1 MRSAPPIAT
10 YRLQFTPQFGLD
22 DATAIVPYLK
32 SLGIS
37 HVYASPLLK
46 ARAGSTHGYDVIDPT
61 AINPELGDEQAFAR
75 FTSALKQSDLGLILD
90 FVPNHMGVNFADNPW
105 WLDVLEWGDA
115 SAFAHMF
122 DIDWDALPHRRT
134 RGVLLP
140 ILGAPYGDVLES
152 GELELKFDATDG
164 SFSIWYHEHR
174 LPVAP
179 QRYGD
184 ILTTVANESQARGVE
199 AHPHLIVLAKQFTA
213 IRRSARDGLRELKN
227 ELAALADAHE
237 VIRLGLDAYHA
248 GRDRPAQTLALHHLL
263 ERQHYRVAY
272 WRLSTTEINYRRFF
286 DINNLAGLRV
296 EDPGTFDV
304 IHKFVAEAI
313 AAGQI
318 DGIRLD
324 HIDGL
329 RDPAQYFRRLHRLV
343 QACRPDRKPLYVII
357 EKILGPAEQLPSFT
371 DVAGTTGYEW
381 LNVLSRLFVDDH
393 GLPQL
398 GQAWHAV
405 AGEKTFPDIVRASK
419 LRVMQALLAS
429 EFTVLVRLLSR
440 IAAGHYST
448 RDYST
453 ERLRQAL
460 ELYVIHFPVYR
471 TYVTAAGASAA
482 DRALID
488 ATIER
493 VRREWFGSD
502 VDILDFLRN
511 VLTLDLISG
520 NRPHHSKSRVREFAL
535 KFQQFSGPMMAKS
548 IEDTAFYR
556 YHRLIGLN
564 EVGGD
569 ADARSLPIAEF
580 HRLMSERARK
590 HPHGM
595 TATSTHDTKRA
606 EDARTRILAIS
617 ELADEWAMSAERWRS
632 LNAPLRTSVVIASE
646 HEYLL
651 YQTLIGAWPSEDVT
665 PDFISRIQAFMIK
678 AAREGKEQ
686 TSWLNPS
693 EAYENAL
700 RVFVEMLLDE
710 RQSELFLREFSAFAQ
725 RTALI
730 GALNSLTQVT
740 LKATMPGV
748 PDFYQ
753 GSEFWDLSLV
763 DPDNRRPVD
772 FLARRAALDENR
784 VLDWSVLVA
793 DWPSGKIKLALT
805 QHLLTMRS
813 GNPELFAD
821 GEYVALDVTGP
832 DAEHVIA
839 FARRLHDR
847 SVVTL
852 ALRHFAKLTEGGRR
866 WPPFES
872 LDATVDTANA
882 RLSGFTGDIRVGEAL
897 GPLPCAVITKSRNE
911 KPSGI

>member
-1 MRSAPPIAT
+1 MRPTVPIAT
-10 YRLQFTPQFGLD
+10 YRLQFTPRFGLD

-61 AINPELGDEQAFAR
+61 TINPELGDEASFTR
-75 FTSALKQSDLGLILD
+75 FTSALKRSGLGLILD
-90 FVPNHMGVNFADNPW
+90 FVPNHMGVNYADNPW

-115 SAFAHMF
+115 SAFAFMF

-140 ILGAPYGDVLES
+140 ILGTSYGDALEN
-152 GELELKFDATDG
+152 GELELKFDAAEG
-164 SFSIWYHEHR
+164 SFSIWYYEHR

-184 ILTTVANESQARGVE
+184 ILMTAANESQARGIE
-199 AHPHLIVLAKQFTA
+199 AHPQLIVMAKRFTA
-213 IRRSARDGLRELKN
+213 IRRSGRDSLRELKS
-227 ELAALADAHE
+227 ELATLADAHD
-237 VIRLGLDAYHA
+237 VIRLGLDAYRA
-248 GRDRPAQTLALHHLL
+248 GRDRPTQTLALHHLL
-263 ERQHYRVAY
+263 ERQHYRVAH

-296 EDPGTFDV
+296 EDPRVFDA
-304 IHKFVAEAI
+304 IHKFVADAV
-313 AAGQI
+313 ASGQL

-343 QACRPDRKPLYVII
+343 QAKRPDHQPLYVLV
-357 EKILGPAEQLPSFT
+357 EKILGSSEQLPSFT

-381 LNVLSRLFVDDH
+381 LNVLSRVFVADR
-393 GLPQL
+393 GLRQL
-398 GQAWHAV
+398 DQAWRAV
-405 AGEKTFPDIVRASK
+405 AGEKSFADIVRASK

-429 EFTVLVRLLSR
+429 EFTVLVKLLSR

-569 ADARSLPIAEF
+569 ADARSLPVAEF
-580 HRLMSERARK
+580 HRLMAARTRE

-617 ELADEWAMSAERWRS
+617 ELADEWLVSTERWRS
-632 LNAPLRTSVVIASE
+632 LNTPLRASVVIASE

-651 YQTLIGAWPSEDVT
+651 YQALIGAWPSEGVT

-686 TSWLNPS
+686 TSWLNPN
-693 EAYENAL
+693 EIYENSL
-700 RVFVEMLLDE
+700 RVFIEMLLDE
-710 RQSELFLREFSAFAQ
+710 KQSGLFLREFGAFAE

-730 GALNSLTQVT
+730 GALNSLTQMT

-753 GSEFWDLSLV
+753 GSELWDLSLV

-772 FLARRAALDENR
+772 FFLRQAALDESQVPN
-784 VLDWSVLVA
+784 WSALAA
-793 DWPSGKIKLALT
+793 DWRSGRIKLALT
-805 QHLLTMRS
+805 RHVLATRNQM
-813 GNPELFAD
+813 PELFAD
-821 GEYVALDVTGP
+821 GEYVALDVIGS

-839 FARRLHDR
+839 FARRQRDQ

-852 ALRHFAKLTEGGRR
+852 TLRHFGKLTDGGRR
-866 WPPFES
+866 WPSFETI
-872 LDATVDTANA
+872 DATVETASA
-882 RLSGFTGDIRVGEAL
+882 RLPGFGSDIRVGEVL
-897 GPLPCAVITKSRNE
+897 RPLPCAVITKSGRE
-911 KPSGI
+911 KPPGI